1 MKPAAA
7 APRLSDDGW
16 EAAVLIRDFLNILL
30 DDTLEEA
37 RMRRRGPQ
45 SAMAFEGASQAIGE
59 CREAMRGERM
69 PQQME
74 ALLARARAESATAS
88 GQPDEWFW
96 MAREMH
102 VEWIARVVSVI
113 LLSHGQRPILPP
125 SREAAME
132 AARLIGL
139 PVA

>member
-7 APRLSDDGW
+7 ISRLSHDGS
-16 EAAVLIRDFLNILL
+16 EAAVLIRISS
-30 DDTLEEA
+30 TSCWMTRWKKPGCA
-37 RMRRRGPQ
+37 AVAPRRLCPSRVPPRL
-45 SAMAFEGASQAIGE
+45 SANAGRR
-59 CREAMRGERM
+59 CGERM
-69 PQQME
+69 AQQLE
-74 ALLARARAESATAS
+74 SLLARARAEAATAA

-96 MAREMH
+96 VAREMH

-139 PVA
+139 PVS

>member
-1 MKPAAA
+1 M
-7 APRLSDDGW
+7 
-16 EAAVLIRDFLNILL
+16 LIRDFLNILL

-37 RMRRRGPQ
+37 RMRRKGPQ
-45 SAMAFEGASQAIGE
+45 AALAFEGAAQAISD
-59 CREAMRGERM
+59 CREAMSGEKM
-69 PQQME
+69 PQRLE
-74 ALLARARAESATAS
+74 ALLAQARIDSAAATGKA
-88 GQPDEWFW
+88 DEWFW

-113 LLSHGQRPILPP
+113 LLSHGQQPILPP

>member
-1 MKPAAA
+1 M
-7 APRLSDDGW
+7 
-16 EAAVLIRDFLNILL
+16 LIRDFLNILL

-45 SAMAFEGASQAIGE
+45 ATLSFEGASQAVCE

-69 PQQME
+69 AQQLE
-74 ALLARARAESATAS
+74 SLLARARAEAATAA

-96 MAREMH
+96 VAREMH

-139 PVA
+139 PVS

>member
-1 MKPAAA
+1 M
-7 APRLSDDGW
+7 
-16 EAAVLIRDFLNILL
+16 LIRDFLNILL

-45 SAMAFEGASQAIGE
+45 AAIAFEGASQAIRE

-69 PQQME
+69 AQQLE
-74 ALLARARAESATAS
+74 ALLAQARAEAAAAA

-102 VEWIARVVSVI
+102 VEWVARVVSVI
-113 LLSHGQRPILPP
+113 LLSHGQQPILPP
-125 SREAAME
+125 TREAAME

>member
-1 MKPAAA
+1 MAGGP
-7 APRLSDDGW
+7 P
-16 EAAVLIRDFLNILL
+16 VLIRDFLNILL

-37 RMRRRGPQ
+37 RLRRHGPH
-45 SAMAFEGASQAIGE
+45 SAMAFQGAVQAVSE

-69 PQQME
+69 KEELE
-74 ALLARARAESATAS
+74 ALVASVRADSAAAA

-96 MAREMH
+96 VSRDMY

-125 SREAAME
+125 SRAAAME

>member
-1 MKPAAA
+1 MH
-7 APRLSDDGW
+7 DDW

-45 SAMAFEGASQAIGE
+45 AALAFEGAAQAVVE

-69 PQQME
+69 PQQLE
-74 ALLARARAESATAS
+74 ALLARARGEAAAAA
-88 GQPDEWFW
+88 GQADEWFW
-96 MAREMH
+96 VAREMH

-113 LLSHGQRPILPP
+113 LLSHGQQPILPP

>member
-1 MKPAAA
+1 
-7 APRLSDDGW
+7 
-16 EAAVLIRDFLNILL
+16 VLIRDFLNILL

-37 RMRRRGPQ
+37 RMRGHGPHA
-45 SAMAFEGASQAIGE
+45 AMAFAGASQAVQE
-59 CREAMRGERM
+59 CRQALHGERM
-69 PQQME
+69 PEQLGKLVAE
-74 ALLARARAESATAS
+74 ARADSAVAA
-88 GQPDEWFW
+88 GQADEWFW
-96 MAREMH
+96 VSRDMY

-125 SREAAME
+125 SRQAAME